1 MTRSTTTEHATV
13 GGLPIGIEHTATPM
27 SGTARA
33 ERMREPGFG
42 RVFSEHMVTIRWTR
56 EQDWHDARLTPYG
69 PLVLDPAT
77 SALHYGQSVFEG
89 FKVYRGVDGSIASF
103 RPGANAERFRASARR
118 LCLPELPVDVF
129 VEAVD
134 LLVAHDHAWVP
145 TAPGH
150 TLYIRPLLFASE
162 PELVVRPSEECL
174 FVLTAFVAADY
185 FPRGLTPVSVWVAD
199 HFVRAAPGG
208 TGAAKCAANYAAGLA
223 AQAEAAEQGCD
234 QVVFL
239 DAVERHWVEELGGM
253 NLFFVHGGDTP
264 RLVTPE
270 LTGTLLPGITRD
282 SLLTIVRDL
291 GMEVEERRIS
301 VAEWESDAR
310 SGVLTEV
317 FACGTAAV
325 LTPVG
330 RVRRGGVEWTMGDGG
345 TGPVTTMLRERL
357 LAVQTAAAP
366 DPHGW
371 RRPVEPVVVRT

>member
-1 MTRSTTTEHATV
+1 MTVPAADARARVGDLPIDVARTTTPLTD
-13 GGLPIGIEHTATPM
+13 
-27 SGTARA
+27 A
-33 ERMREPGFG
+33 ERTQRMREPGFG

-56 EQDWHDARLTPYG
+56 AGGWQDARLGPYG

-77 SALHYGQSVFEG
+77 VALHYGQSVFEG
-89 FKVYRGVDGSIASF
+89 FKVYRGADGSIAAF
-103 RPGANAERFRASARR
+103 RPEANAERFRASARR
-118 LCLPELPVDVF
+118 LCLPELPVEVF

-145 TAPGH
+145 TTPGH

-223 AQAEAAEQGCD
+223 AQAEAAAQGCD

-239 DAVERHWVEELGGM
+239 DAVERRWVEELGGM
-253 NLFFVHGGDTP
+253 NLVFVRGGERPT
-264 RLVTPE
+264 LVTPE

-282 SLLTIVRDL
+282 SLITLARDL
-291 GMEVEERRIS
+291 GLEVEERRVS
-301 VAEWESDAR
+301 MEEWETDAR
-310 SGVLTEV
+310 SGVISEV

-330 RVRRGGVEWTMGDGG
+330 RVRRGGAEWTIGDGG
-345 TGPVTTMLRERL
+345 TGPVTTALRERL
-357 LAVQTAAAP
+357 IAVQTGAVP

-371 RRPVEPVVVRT
+371 RREIAPVAAG